1 MSELFKVYTANVS
14 GVCEKPKYDP
24 EVNNYFYKLIKLK
37 FDSNFYDN
45 DQVVIIRLAYN
56 YQIPEALQRDN
67 EIKNN
72 FSWMLYNNDDEDII
86 ENSLVKVLIFKG
98 KIIAV
103 GSLDEERWISVLD
116 FYKRVQGIENV
127 KKDIINSEIYTALNM
142 LNKEMYNFHS
152 LIPFISDNEIK
163 SKLEDFCKFFE
174 CKEFWDYMDE
184 YKEI

>member
-103 GSLDEERWISVLD
+103 GSLDKERWISVLD